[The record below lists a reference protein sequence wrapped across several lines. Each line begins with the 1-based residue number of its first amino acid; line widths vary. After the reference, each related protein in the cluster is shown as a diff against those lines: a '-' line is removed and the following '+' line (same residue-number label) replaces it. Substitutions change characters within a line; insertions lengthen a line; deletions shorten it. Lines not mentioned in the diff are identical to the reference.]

1 MNNTKHKF
9 AEDVTGFALFILG
22 VILIVILMSS
32 CSTTQHRSYYQD
44 HLRSTPRHNFIAND
58 NGGCGWNR

>member
-22 VILIVILMSS
+22 VILIVILMTS
-32 CSTTQHRSYYQD
+32 CFTTKHNYYQD